1 MGHRANPEPAPRPQP
16 GTPHLHAGG
25 PRPRRVSRQKAGP
38 AARRGARIH
47 AETSCRAPNPHP
59 TGRQCPCPVGH
70 ASTATPHRP
79 PRLCRDRH
87 YPPGRISWPPLRPVF
102 YASDAPVK
110 AASRRHR
117 PRLGA
122 LPSTVACVSR
132 VAFTG
137 RARLAST
144 LTLLPESFAPMALT
158 VTCGGPFACR
168 FKKRFLL
175 KVRIRGRGFKPA
187 AGGTVK

>member
-137 RARLAST
+137 RATCVNAYAFAGIFCAHGAHRNVRRAFCLSVQEAVLA
-144 LTLLPESFAPMALT
+144 
-158 VTCGGPFACR
+158 
-168 FKKRFLL
+168 
-175 KVRIRGRGFKPA
+175 
-187 AGGTVK
+187 